1 MLIYVDSQLFFSS
14 FVESILSRNGEKVY
28 SLDKTLI
35 IKTLIITNRKRNKTI
50 TIERLSWYL
59 LSMTIGPK
67 HHKEYYE

>member
-50 TIERLSWYL
+50 TIERLS
-59 LSMTIGPK
+59 
-67 HHKEYYE
+67 